1 MEQDVTRKIRYLFQ
15 RMELDPEYAEMLL
28 SYRELEKKLGNL
40 TRDMSEADQDII
52 WGFISLSDSM
62 NWRML
67 EVLCEEYLHA

>member
-67 EVLCEEYLHA
+67 EVPCEEYLHA